1 MPKRQSQVGRGCKT
15 NHNIWW
21 SAMRNESCE
30 KLQNS
35 RYLQQIKAI
44 KITDISNKKQ
54 LSGIT

>member
-1 MPKRQSQVGRGCKT
+1 MQ
-15 NHNIWW
+15 
-21 SAMRNESCE
+21 NESCE